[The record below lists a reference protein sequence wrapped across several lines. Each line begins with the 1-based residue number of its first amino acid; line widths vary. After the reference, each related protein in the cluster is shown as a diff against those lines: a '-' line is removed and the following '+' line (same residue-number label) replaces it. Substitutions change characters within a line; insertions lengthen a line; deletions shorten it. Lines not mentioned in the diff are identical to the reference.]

1 MTYRAPVNEM
11 LFMMR
16 HVGEL
21 DCAIRDG
28 ILPDLSIDVVQDI
41 LEEAA
46 RFSRQVLAPI
56 NRSGDRHGAQLR
68 DGIVTTAPGFKEAYQ
83 AWTAAGWNALAGPAE
98 YGGQGLP
105 QLINAGCFEMW
116 NSACLAFGVAPLLTF
131 GGVEAVAAHGCAG
144 LKQRYL
150 SKLVAGEW
158 TATMNLTEPQAG
170 SDLSAIRTRAEPCG
184 DGSYRISGQK
194 IFISYGEHDLT
205 DDIIH
210 LVLAR
215 LPDAPKGTRGIS
227 LFLVPKILPDGTRND
242 VRCSSL
248 EHKLG
253 IHASPTCTM
262 IYGDGSGAL
271 GWLLGGENC
280 GLACMFTMMNSARL
294 SVALQG
300 VAIAERACQDA
311 LAFAG
316 ERRQG
321 ASPTQKG
328 NGMAPIIAHADVRRM
343 LATMRGLTNAA
354 RAICYATA
362 DAIDRSQRCEDAAE
376 RQSASDRAALLTP
389 VAKAFSTDVAIE
401 VASLGI
407 QVHGGMGF
415 IEETGAAQHLR
426 DARILSIYEGTNG
439 IQAIDL
445 VTRKLSMSGGETVLR
460 QIEAIRHIAGRLAD
474 ADCTSLQAAAPQI
487 VRAVDSLERAT
498 RFMLGALAENSTEEA
513 LAAASPYLRLFAT
526 TQGGALL
533 AATALAAQRAM
544 AAGDNDHAH
553 AGRIQ
558 LARFFADNIAPSAPG
573 LADVVVG
580 GAASLKGAQR
590 MLVD

>member
-1 MTYRAPVNEM
+1 M
-11 LFMMR
+11 
-16 HVGEL
+16 
-21 DCAIRDG
+21 
-28 ILPDLSIDVVQDI
+28 
-41 LEEAA
+41 EEAA
-46 RFSRQVLAPI
+46 RFSGRVLAPI
-56 NRSGDRHGAQLR
+56 NRSGDRHGARLR

-83 AWTAAGWNALAGPAE
+83 AWIAGGWNALAGPAE

-116 NSACLAFGVAPLLTF
+116 NGACLAFGVAPLLTF
-131 GGVEAVAAHGCAG
+131 GGVEAVAAHGSED

-205 DDIIH
+205 DNIIH

-227 LFLVPKILPDGTRND
+227 LFLVPKMLPDGTRND

-262 IYGDGSGAL
+262 IYGDGGGAR
-271 GWLLGGENC
+271 GWLLGEEHR

-321 ASPTQKG
+321 ASPTHNG

-362 DAIDRSQRCEDAAE
+362 DAIDRSQRCENAAE
-376 RQSASDRAALLTP
+376 RHAASDRAALLTP
-389 VAKAFSTDVAIE
+389 VAKAFCDRRRRRGGLARHPGPRRDGLHRRDRRRPASSRRQDPVDLRRHQRHPGDRSGDAQAADV
-401 VASLGI
+401 GRRN
-407 QVHGGMGF
+407 
-415 IEETGAAQHLR
+415 GAQANR
-426 DARILSIYEGTNG
+426 GDAPDR
-439 IQAIDL
+439 
-445 VTRKLSMSGGETVLR
+445 
-460 QIEAIRHIAGRLAD
+460 GRLAD
-474 ADCTSLQAAAPQI
+474 ADCPSLQAAARQI
-487 VRAVDSLERAT
+487 ASAVDSLERAT
-498 RFMLGALAENSTEEA
+498 RFMLGALADNATEDA

-526 TQGGALL
+526 AHGGALL
-533 AATALAAQRAM
+533 
-544 AAGDNDHAH
+544 
-553 AGRIQ
+553 GRDG
-558 LARFFADNIAPSAPG
+558 ARGPARDE
-573 LADVVVG
+573 
-580 GAASLKGAQR
+580 R
-590 MLVD
+590 R